1 MHFQV
6 QWFLIKHIFQRVE
19 EAGTTK
25 PYFVPKFKPLQS
37 QIRFLFF
44 TQKIFCIFHFT
55 RSLYEVVWLT
65 RFLNVKAM
73 KSSAEHSDGRAG
85 LQLQPALPEP
95 MATWAPAST
104 GHCGHQAH
112 LHYSQSWLQI
122 LPQEAPELLVLGRE
136 PQGSNAACLL
146 FSQAFIAFTACL
158 LLSLLG
164 MALHMSTT
172 QEKVEEDMREGRL
185 MMINVCRDQ

>member
-1 MHFQV
+1 MLPAPV
-6 QWFLIKHIFQRVE
+6 VSNSNSKHIFWRVE

-44 TQKIFCIFHFT
+44 TQKIFCISHFT
-55 RSLYEVVWLT
+55 CSLYEVVWLA
-65 RFLNVKAM
+65 RFLGLKAM
-73 KSSAEHSDGRAG
+73 KSSAAHSNGRAG
-85 LQLQPALPEP
+85 LQLQPALPQP
-95 MATWAPAST
+95 VAMWAPAST
-104 GHCGHQAH
+104 GHHAH
-112 LHYSQSWLQI
+112 LHYNQSWLQI

-136 PQGSNAACLL
+136 LQGSNAACLL

-164 MALHMSTT
+164 MALHTATT
-172 QEKVEEDMREGRL
+172 QEKVGRIWGRED
-185 MMINVCRDQ
+185 